1 MTAREDTGALRR
13 SQPRLSPERVR
24 NQDFSRASLGRRGYD
39 EQEVRMFIGRVAED
53 IAAGD
58 AERMSLRSE
67 IERLRQRFREQQSA
81 PPEPR
86 PSGPPADAVNLL
98 SAAQQQAD
106 AYVAQA
112 QEYCRQLTEH
122 ARRQAED
129 IMAEARSQAEAAA
142 EAAVREYRAGAAGA
156 GARHSADLE
165 EIERRVAWLQSFSR
179 AVQIQMQAAS
189 DAFSREIIRLGDLS
203 NGGLE
208 NLRSDPAAPQAADP
222 SANAPRVTGTPPP
235 DAIRRAAERP
245 GPERPEQRG

>member
-24 NQDFSRASLGRRGYD
+24 NQDFPRASLGRRGYD

-58 AERMSLRSE
+58 AERSSLRSE
-67 IERLRQRFREQQSA
+67 IERLRQRFRDQQSA

-122 ARRQAED
+122 ARRQGEE
-129 IMAEARSQAEAAA
+129 IMNEARAHAEEAA
-142 EAAVREYRAGAAGA
+142 EAAVAEYRAGS

-203 NGGLE
+203 SGGFQDPRSDTPAPDTPPVTGSPHPDA
-208 NLRSDPAAPQAADP
+208 LRS
-222 SANAPRVTGTPPP
+222 
-235 DAIRRAAERP
+235 
-245 GPERPEQRG
+245 GPERPDQRR